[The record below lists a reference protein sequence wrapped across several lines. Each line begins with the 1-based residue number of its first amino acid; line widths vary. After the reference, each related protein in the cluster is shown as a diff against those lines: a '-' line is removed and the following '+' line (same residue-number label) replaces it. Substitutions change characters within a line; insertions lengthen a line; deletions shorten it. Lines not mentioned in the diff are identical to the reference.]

1 MNTTNHAVQRMQQ
14 RAIPEL
20 AIALLQ
26 LYGCSE
32 PSAGDNIRFFDKS
45 TRRQVAR
52 AVRELASDLD
62 RLGDM
67 YFVES
72 NEGAVITAGHRTA
85 AIKRDFNPRVRRPG
99 R

>member
-1 MNTTNHAVQRMQQ
+1 
-14 RAIPEL
+14 
-20 AIALLQ
+20 
-26 LYGCSE
+26 
-32 PSAGDNIRFFDKS
+32 
-45 TRRQVAR
+45 
-52 AVRELASDLD
+52 
-62 RLGDM
+62 M